1 MSLHYQYAD
10 MHCDTLLHGLGKGVN
25 DIYDMPDAMLDIK
38 RMAEANV
45 LCQFFAV
52 FFPPRPEMLTP
63 QEREKRL
70 KAGRPEMPPDEELF
84 SKAVRLMKDSFA
96 AHKDV
101 IRQAYCFDD
110 VMKNK
115 EQGLISGVLTVEDGR
130 MVNGSFERLEQL
142 AKTVYA
148 QLRLHGTLKTVL
160 VRQTRVIQ
168 RLCLRVL
175 AHLVRKP

>member
-1 MSLHYQYAD
+1 
-10 MHCDTLLHGLGKGVN
+10 
-25 DIYDMPDAMLDIK
+25 MP
-38 RMAEANV
+38 V
-45 LCQFFAV
+45 LCCI
-52 FFPPRPEMLTP
+52 FPPRPEMLTP

-84 SKAVRLMKDSFA
+84 SKAVSLMKDSFA

-142 AKTVYA
+142 AKT
-148 QLRLHGTLKTVL
+148 G
-160 VRQTRVIQ
+160 VRAIALTWNFEK
-168 RLCLRVL
+168 LLWCAKL
-175 AHLVRKP
+175 A

>member
-25 DIYDMPDAMLDIK
+25 DIYDMPDAMLDLK

-84 SKAVRLMKDSFA
+84 SNAVRLMQDSFA

-130 MVNGSFERLEQL
+130 MVNGSFDRLEKASAAYQTACSIMRDHQYHIPDYSPSL
-142 AKTVYA
+142 ALDFSKFIILINY
-148 QLRLHGTLKTVL
+148 
-160 VRQTRVIQ
+160 
-168 RLCLRVL
+168 
-175 AHLVRKP
+175 

>member
-84 SKAVRLMKDSFA
+84 SKAVSLMKDSFA

-115 EQGLISGVLTVEDGR
+115 EQVHRQPFRSAHEEIRVRRRSRCGDEGLVPANLS
-130 MVNGSFERLEQL
+130 
-142 AKTVYA
+142 
-148 QLRLHGTLKTVL
+148 
-160 VRQTRVIQ
+160 
-168 RLCLRVL
+168 
-175 AHLVRKP
+175 

>member
-84 SKAVRLMKDSFA
+84 SKAVSLMKDSFA

-115 EQGLISGVLTVEDGR
+115 EGRAEPNAARIQIQHSAAAAGQSREKSLKLFSGPDGR
-130 MVNGSFERLEQL
+130 KKNQIFV
-142 AKTVYA
+142 
-148 QLRLHGTLKTVL
+148 
-160 VRQTRVIQ
+160 
-168 RLCLRVL
+168 
-175 AHLVRKP
+175 